1 MDRAV
6 FLTEDKDIQLLRS
19 LDWGQLALFDPFS
32 DDSHLGKS
40 LGAQRTRI

>member
-6 FLTEDKDIQLLRS
+6 FLAEDEDIQLLRS
-19 LDWGQLALFDPFS
+19 LDWGQLALLDPFG
-32 DDSHLGKS
+32 DDGHLSES